1 MPMTQ
6 ITDDGPPGKKRRFAA
21 LDSWRGLCACL
32 VAAYHAPIYSHV
44 FFAPLIRNAWLFV
57 DFFFVLSGFVLSHA
71 YFRKLGNIRQAVD
84 FLIRRFGRLWPLHAA
99 TASVLIGYELFRLAG
114 NLALGHPLTHIA
126 LAREPAMGALSI
138 LANALLLN
146 SMGLQQ
152 LFAGRFEWNFPSWS
166 ISVEFYT
173 CVLFALVSAVG
184 GKRKNGI
191 LLILCVLAAGNS
203 LLGNHLPD
211 APWAPFCRGVYGFMA
226 GHFVY
231 IIYSRTKTPMPAAL
245 EVVTMLATLIIVS
258 VTRVGSL
265 LSAATPIV
273 FGVTVF
279 VFAQDTGR
287 VSRLFQLPFA
297 RKLGDWSY
305 SIYLVHYLILSALSV
320 TLNQIHFVFTPIRL
334 PEFSDPVPL
343 DVFRSVWYGD
353 AALCIYMALVIGV
366 ASLTYRYIEIPA
378 RKFFYQLADARQAR
392 VQKLPVRMTATD
404 VESGMR

>member
-1 MPMTQ
+1 MPTTR
-6 ITDDGPPGKKRRFAA
+6 ITDGRQPSNGRRFAA

-32 VAAYHAPIYSHV
+32 VAVYHAPIYSHI
-44 FFAPLIRNAWLFV
+44 FFAPLVRNAWLFV

-71 YFRKLGNIRQAVD
+71 YFHKLNNIRQAVD

-99 TASVLIGYELFRLAG
+99 TASLLISYELIRLAG
-114 NLALGHPLTHIA
+114 NMALGHPLIHVA
-126 LAREPAMGALSI
+126 LAREPVMGALSI

-152 LFAGRFEWNFPSWS
+152 WFAGRFEWNFPSWR

-173 CVLFALVSAVG
+173 CVLFALVSAAG
-184 GKRKNGI
+184 GKWKNWI

-203 LLGNHLPD
+203 VLGGYMAD
-211 APWAPFCRGVYGFMA
+211 APWAPFCRGIYGFMT

-231 IIYSRTKTPMPAAL
+231 AIYSRAKIPTPAAL
-245 EVVTMLATLIIVS
+245 EVATMLATLIIVS
-258 VTRVGSL
+258 VTPVGSL
-265 LSAATPIV
+265 LSSATPIV

-320 TLNQIHFVFTPIRL
+320 ALNQIHFVFTPIKL
-334 PEFSDPVPL
+334 PEFAGPVPL
-343 DVFRSVWYGD
+343 DVFPSVWYGD
-353 AALCIYMALVIGV
+353 AALFLYMALLIGV

-378 RKFFYQLADARQAR
+378 RKFFYQFADARRANT
-392 VQKLPVRMTATD
+392 QKIHVRMTNNG
-404 VESGMR
+404 S